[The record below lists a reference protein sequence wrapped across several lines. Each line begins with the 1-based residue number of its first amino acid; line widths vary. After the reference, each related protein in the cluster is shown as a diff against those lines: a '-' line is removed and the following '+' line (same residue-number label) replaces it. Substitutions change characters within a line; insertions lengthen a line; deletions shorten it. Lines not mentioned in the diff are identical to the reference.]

1 MQPGI
6 LTPPQEPSRNSRPR
20 PIARRRTNDAWTSR
34 RDRPPIGLPSDTVFR
49 LSMTAARTP
58 SPTSRWGAF
67 QFRSPYPHK
76 RSQPPPSTHPNTRQ
90 RFDSRHTVYTV
101 WKRWASV
108 RGDALSSF
116 QGRIQRGWLKKM
128 PRKDESR
135 WGVSWIEGEKHW
147 GKLLSG
153 WRVLPVI
160 GIDD

>member
-34 RDRPPIGLPSDTVFR
+34 RGRPPIGLPSDTVFR

-76 RSQPPPSTHPNTRQ
+76 RSQPPVHPPQRTQQ
-90 RFDSRHTVYTV
+90 RFDSRPWSHR
-101 WKRWASV
+101 WKTWASV
-108 RGDALSSF
+108 RADALSSF

-128 PRKDESR
+128 LREDESR

-147 GKLLSG
+147 GKLSLRG
-153 WRVLPVI
+153 EGCFR
-160 GIDD
+160 

>member
-34 RDRPPIGLPSDTVFR
+34 RGRPPIGLPSDTVFR
-49 LSMTAARTP
+49 LSMTAARTS

-128 PRKDESR
+128 PREDESR

>member
-34 RDRPPIGLPSDTVFR
+34 RGRPPIGLPSDTVFR

-90 RFDSRHTVYTV
+90 RFDSRHTVVHRVETV
-101 WKRWASV
+101 SECARGRFVEFPGADTKGMIKKDAQEGRVAV
-108 RGDALSSF
+108 RSIVN
-116 QGRIQRGWLKKM
+116 RR
-128 PRKDESR
+128 
-135 WGVSWIEGEKHW
+135 
-147 GKLLSG
+147 
-153 WRVLPVI
+153 
-160 GIDD
+160 